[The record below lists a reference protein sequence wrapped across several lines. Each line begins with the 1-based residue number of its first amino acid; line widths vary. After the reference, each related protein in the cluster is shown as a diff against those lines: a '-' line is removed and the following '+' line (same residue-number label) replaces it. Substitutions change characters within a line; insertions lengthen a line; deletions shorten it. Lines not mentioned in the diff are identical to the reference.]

1 MPIEDRNLAP
11 GTVLVAH
18 YKKEMVTCTLVEREE
33 GARYELEDGRRFK
46 SPSAAGSAVMK
57 GIACNGWMFWSLQGD
72 EPDVVER
79 PSLPKPPRSAKVRAV
94 QQVKKVRKQEG
105 VAEGQV
111 RWYCSACQEG
121 FLVQADTTPEICPRG
136 HARAVE
142 ADVSAVGPVEAD
154 AG

>member
-72 EPDVVER
+72 EPEVAEQTR
-79 PSLPKPPRSAKVRAV
+79 LLKPPRSAGAV
-94 QQVKKVRKQEG
+94 SVMPPSTAAIASSSTSSPG
-105 VAEGQV
+105 S
-111 RWYCSACQEG
+111 SAW
-121 FLVQADTTPEICPRG
+121 
-136 HARAVE
+136 
-142 ADVSAVGPVEAD
+142 SS
-154 AG
+154 